1 MTRSSRV
8 ILFYIVSLMPVWLH
22 ETLSQSKT
30 IVAKN
35 KEGEGLQGSAS
46 AMTQL
51 VKARGTKPSDLSLL
65 PRTQWYVERDDF

>member
-1 MTRSSRV
+1 MTRSSQV
-8 ILFYIVSLMPVWLH
+8 ILFYIVILMPVWLH

-30 IVAKN
+30 IAAKN
-35 KEGEGLQGSAS
+35 KEEEGLQAS

-51 VKARGTKPSDLSLL
+51 VKARGTKPNDLSLL

>member
-30 IVAKN
+30 IAAKN
-35 KEGEGLQGSAS
+35 KEGEGLQAS
-46 AMTQL
+46 TMTQL
-51 VKARGTKPSDLSLL
+51 VKAHGTKPLSLL
-65 PRTQWYVERDDF
+65 PRTQWYVERDNF